1 MLPLNLVNNFK
12 VKAIKLSFEKRFHAG
27 VWCVLQT
34 EERGKYSKEKVS
46 YSEVCVTLDTKEGEK
61 DLY

>member
-12 VKAIKLSFEKRFHAG
+12 MKAIKLSFEKKFHA
-27 VWCVLQT
+27 
-34 EERGKYSKEKVS
+34 EERGKYSKGKVS

-61 DLY
+61 DLC